1 MVFAIGFLLLDL
13 LLLNLLLL
21 DFFFIA
27 SLALNMACGLNKMK
41 SQSCFCLKKKKI
53 AVILLG

>member
-13 LLLNLLLL
+13 LLL
-21 DFFFIA
+21 DFCFIA